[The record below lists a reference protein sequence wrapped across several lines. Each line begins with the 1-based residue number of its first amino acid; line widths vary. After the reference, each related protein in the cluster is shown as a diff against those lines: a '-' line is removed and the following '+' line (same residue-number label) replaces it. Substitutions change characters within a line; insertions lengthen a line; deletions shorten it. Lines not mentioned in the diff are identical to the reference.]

1 MTPNDSRSFKEWFW
15 VIWSKVW
22 WLFFIAL
29 AVGIF
34 YLGAKDPGLLFRLF
48 GILFTVC
55 GIGTLL
61 YGAWTHRLQQQS
73 LSWTPARGTIQSSEV
88 KKETRTS
95 HGGSHRTTFTFYR
108 PSVTYNYEYQGK
120 NYQSRRIIVAD
131 INWPKKEAED
141 VIARYPVNSNITV
154 WVNPT
159 RPKIAVLERG
169 MVGKSQKYQKV
180 YWVGALFIGV
190 AIITW
195 FIAMFI
201 FR

>member
-1 MTPNDSRSFKEWFW
+1 MGNAWITPLSELVLNYRSNGHPICGPIIRGGPAELVEEFGFKPRAGYVDECH
-15 VIWSKVW
+15 
-22 WLFFIAL
+22 LC
-29 AVGIF
+29 
-34 YLGAKDPGLLFRLF
+34 YLLRKESIVQFPD
-48 GILFTVC
+48 
-55 GIGTLL
+55 
-61 YGAWTHRLQQQS
+61 Y
-73 LSWTPARGTIQSSEV
+73 LSPKQV
-88 KKETRTS
+88 
-95 HGGSHRTTFTFYR
+95 Y
-108 PSVTYNYEYQGK
+108 GK

-131 INWPKKEAED
+131 ISWPKKEAED
-141 VIARYPVNSNITV
+141 LIARYPVNSNITV

-169 MVGKSQKYQKV
+169 TVGKLRKYQKV